1 MHLLLFLPFF
11 LWLAWWQLAHNTIR
25 LEAPKFVLSWSLWW
39 ITRESRLSKPHHSH
53 CMVPCRL
60 RHAARIRAYVRKSN
74 LKRNYGV
81 DETFVDGKPCAICGR
96 AEFNGRRPHVDHDH
110 LTGEVRGILCHNCN
124 TGIGLLG
131 ESNLLRALEYL
142 GKAGKRKKKK

>member
-1 MHLLLFLPFF
+1 MTKIGAPPKEFCTRGHLMENTRKFHPNGDSYCSECKALRYELFRKNPD
-11 LWLAWWQLAHNTIR
+11 N
-25 LEAPKFVLSWSLWW
+25 
-39 ITRESRLSKPHHSH
+39 
-53 CMVPCRL
+53 
-60 RHAARIRAYVRKSN
+60 AARIRAYVRKSN

-142 GKAGKRKKKK
+142 GKAGKRKRKT